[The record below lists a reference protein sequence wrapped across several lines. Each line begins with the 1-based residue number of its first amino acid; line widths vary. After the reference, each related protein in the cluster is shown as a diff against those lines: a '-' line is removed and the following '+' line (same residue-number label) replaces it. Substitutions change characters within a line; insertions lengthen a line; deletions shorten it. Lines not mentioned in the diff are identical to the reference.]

1 MGLVLGPGLVT
12 SIVLHRLVWAIAI
25 PLATIAVLICVA
37 ALPIKRKV
45 SLESYADE
53 LERHLLGQDDDDE
66 WDRTSSVRI
75 ADDRLER
82 LRVSLPRSFDD
93 LPSEEDRTELKRI
106 IESLRHGEVPHL

>member
-1 MGLVLGPGLVT
+1 MGIVLGPGLVT
-12 SIVLHRLVWAIAI
+12 SIVLHRLVWAVAI
-25 PLATIAVLICVA
+25 PLATFAVLICVA

-45 SLESYADE
+45 SLENYANE
-53 LERHLLGQDDDDE
+53 LERHLLGQDGVGE
-66 WDRTSSVRI
+66 WGQTSSVRI

-106 IESLRHGEVPHL
+106 IECLRRGEVPEL